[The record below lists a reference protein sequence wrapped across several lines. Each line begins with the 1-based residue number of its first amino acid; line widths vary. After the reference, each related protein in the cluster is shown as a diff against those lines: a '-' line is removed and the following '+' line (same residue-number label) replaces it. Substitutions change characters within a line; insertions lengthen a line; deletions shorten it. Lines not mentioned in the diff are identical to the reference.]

1 MDRGTDVFCE
11 CPFKVINLRVGDGN
25 SCRDYV
31 CWGTSRLK
39 QTKKILSWFSMGKY
53 FWFLSLRSQSIFFKI
68 NGHFRFSINKTLDTT
83 THYDHQF
90 NIFSGKLLETAVYAG
105 HIPGSRQIWFP
116 AMTTTN
122 NKIIHFFLYILLE
135 LIPAIAFDT
144 YFKYT
149 GQKIRL
155 LPIYRASHY
164 NFGAMSYFIRNEWI
178 FKDDN
183 MRSVYEK

>member
-1 MDRGTDVFCE
+1 MLRNE
-11 CPFKVINLRVGDGN
+11 PFKTNKKNSVLIFNGKIFLISVVEKSIN
-25 SCRDYV
+25 
-31 CWGTSRLK
+31 
-39 QTKKILSWFSMGKY
+39 
-53 FWFLSLRSQSIFFKI
+53 FFKI